1 MRKGI
6 LVGVVATLAIGAL
19 GAGLVI
25 WSGAA
30 DVAAANPPPAIVDH
44 LLDYAA
50 VQSIRAHAKGV
61 KGSPHDDPATLKM
74 GLEHYREMCI
84 TCHAGPGVEANE
96 LAAGLHPSPPDLASA
111 DVQSSSDAVLYQT
124 IATRIGSTGKPAFQS
139 THTPEQIWAIVAFV
153 RHLNKL
159 TPEEKKELAEKAEE
173 PGEHGSEHAEAP
185 SAGQAAPQAKP
196 AGPQGD
202 QATKEGKEGS
212 AHAVSMVGFKFAPAR
227 LELHVGESVE
237 WINRD
242 FVAHTASADDKA
254 FDTGKLE
261 AGASKRLVATK
272 AGTFPYTCHFH
283 SGMKGT
289 LVVQ

>member
-6 LVGVVATLAIGAL
+6 AVGVVATLALGAL

-30 DVAAANPPPAIVDH
+30 DVAATNPPPAFVDH
-44 LLDYAA
+44 ILAYAA
-50 VQSIRAHAKGV
+50 DQSIRAHARGV
-61 KGSPHDDPATLKM
+61 KGSPHDDPTTLKM

-96 LAAGLHPSPPDLASA
+96 FAAGLHPSPPDLASA
-111 DVQSSSDAVLYQT
+111 DVQSSSDGVLYQT
-124 IATRIGSTGKPAFQS
+124 IARGIGSTGMPAFES
-139 THTPEQIWAIVAFV
+139 THTPEQIWAIVSFV
-153 RHLNKL
+153 RHLPKL
-159 TPEEKKELAEKAEE
+159 TPEEKKDLATESE
-173 PGEHGSEHAEAP
+173 GSEEHAEAP
-185 SAGQAAPQAKP
+185 SPTGQAAAQTTEGTKAGDNRTP
-196 AGPQGD
+196 AH
-202 QATKEGKEGS
+202 S
-212 AHAVSMVGFKFAPAR
+212 VSMVGFKFAPAQ
-227 LELHVGESVE
+227 LEVHVGDSVE

-242 FVAHTASADDKA
+242 FVAHTATADDKS
-254 FDTGKLE
+254 FDTGKLA
-261 AGASKRLVATK
+261 AGASKRLTMTR